1 MLVQFLL
8 LGLLVIVSLPQ
19 TAYLLPRSGV
29 DWLAFAAGATAL
41 ALASLTILWGFRD
54 LGRNLTPLP
63 RPREDAVLVESGV
76 YAAIR
81 HPIYAGLILG
91 GFGWATIMRSLPA
104 LAVAILLAILLDAKA
119 RREEVWLRERYS
131 DYAAYMRRTKR
142 FVPGLY

>member
-1 MLVQFLL
+1 MLAQFLL

-41 ALASLTILWGFRD
+41 AFASLIILCGFRD

-81 HPIYAGLILG
+81 HPIYGGLIFG
-91 GFGWATIMRSLPA
+91 GFGWATILHSLPA

-131 DYAAYMRRTKR
+131 DYAAYMGRTKR
-142 FVPGLY
+142 FVPRLY